1 MLSYVST
8 EMRIVCYYPNWSLYR
23 VTNIPILYPDT
34 IDSSLCTHIHIAFAL
49 INPTT
54 LKIEPSEKH
63 DTHYTDAFDKPLYL
77 RMHELK
83 QHKSSLKLLVAVG
96 GWTAGSEA
104 FNNILTNSTTRTIF
118 IRQTK
123 EFLHQWNFDGIDL
136 DWEFPGDIERGA
148 MNNSREQFNILIK
161 EIHESFHNDSN
172 PFLLTAAVSADPTK
186 VDQGYV
192 VSDFCHYLDYVSVMT
207 YDYHGAW
214 DNVTGINAPLYG
226 KNSLEEDDSDDGRW
240 KNVNTSIH
248 YWLSKGCSAN
258 KLNLGLA
265 MYGRSFTLTNDS
277 NSISVGTETIGGGL
291 AGPYTKENG
300 TLAYFE
306 ICQKLRGFNWT
317 RVFDTDAQAPYAY
330 SSSSL
335 NSLDRQWVGYDDLQS
350 ITVKVLYAKTLDL
363 GGVMVWSLDQ
373 DDYTGLFCGQGQ
385 FPFIR
390 RVHDILFSSNKYN
403 KQEFVNT
410 TKATKLRTQQKVSF
424 VPIQQFTP
432 RRQKLTLT
440 SIQTLPKSK
449 TFNASVKNNSA
460 FYLLFI
466 VWMLLLIQ

>member
-1 MLSYVST
+1 
-8 EMRIVCYYPNWSLYR
+8 
-23 VTNIPILYPDT
+23 
-34 IDSSLCTHIHIAFAL
+34 
-49 INPTT
+49 
-54 LKIEPSEKH
+54 
-63 DTHYTDAFDKPLYL
+63 
-77 RMHELK
+77 
-83 QHKSSLKLLVAVG
+83 
-96 GWTAGSEA
+96 
-104 FNNILTNSTTRTIF
+104 
-118 IRQTK
+118 
-123 EFLHQWNFDGIDL
+123 
-136 DWEFPGDIERGA
+136 
-148 MNNSREQFNILIK
+148 
-161 EIHESFHNDSN
+161 
-172 PFLLTAAVSADPTK
+172 
-186 VDQGYV
+186 
-192 VSDFCHYLDYVSVMT
+192 MT

-449 TFNASVKNNSA
+449 TF
-460 FYLLFI
+460 
-466 VWMLLLIQ
+466 